1 MKICYRIFMARSFW
15 QCSNDHN
22 FHSLG
27 GCGSG
32 FNCSKWLQRRCRITL
47 HQGLE
52 VQPGTACENLL
63 PAMVKS
69 IKIQQIWHF
78 ERPNNQWQRHALW
91 GLATATWLQKTE
103 WRKRGSCEV
112 MFPSVLPGP
121 FSNSMYFV
129 WNSLMVFHCLCLQE
143 VQCFHS
149 SETIA
154 SAFICSG
161 PFILQTLSGPNLA
174 DLSDVTQPMHLKH
187 WFAMQTKPEL
197 ASLLI

>member
-52 VQPGTACENLL
+52 VPGTAWENLL
-63 PAMVKS
+63 PAMAKSKSKS
-69 IKIQQIWHF
+69 IKIQQIWHRFHWHF
-78 ERPNNQWQRHALW
+78 ERPSNQWQRHALW

-103 WRKRGSCEV
+103 RRKRGSCEV

-129 WNSLMVFHCLCLQE
+129 WNSFMVFHCLCLQE

-174 DLSDVTQPMHLKH
+174 DQMWLNPCT
-187 WFAMQTKPEL
+187 
-197 ASLLI
+197 